1 MKNLYLHFYRDTRL
15 KNKNALG
22 AIDSTSQL
30 LLHLIAVK
38 KIDNKP
44 MTVTEAMSLSE
55 VGGPSTIHRKLDQ
68 LKDANLIETV
78 FIGSNRRRKYLIP
91 SKESNMYF
99 DKLSEVMI
107 KTVDSFRKT

>member
-44 MTVTEAMSLSE
+44 MTVTGFDPVL
-55 VGGPSTIHRKLDQ
+55 Q
-68 LKDANLIETV
+68 Y
-78 FIGSNRRRKYLIP
+78 RRYI
-91 SKESNMYF
+91 
-99 DKLSEVMI
+99 
-107 KTVDSFRKT
+107 